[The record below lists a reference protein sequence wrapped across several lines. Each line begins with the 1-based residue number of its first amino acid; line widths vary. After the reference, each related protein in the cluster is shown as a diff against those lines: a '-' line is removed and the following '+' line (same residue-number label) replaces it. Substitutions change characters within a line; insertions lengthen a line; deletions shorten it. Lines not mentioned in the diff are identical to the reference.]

1 MICMFF
7 EMHLVIYIGGGKR
20 TNVQKS
26 SPISSQT
33 PSVSMHNLSKM
44 QLTIAGLSHFSIS
57 VMVSNFIS
65 MPGAYQREENATS
78 PAQHAYT
85 LKNWP
90 CPPSNCGAGGG
101 GPVPDLRLRSRSSSP
116 GGSAASSVLTLLLN
130 LPSIP
135 LNQVSLPASF
145 SSQ

>member
-1 MICMFF
+1 MFKNPRQYP
-7 EMHLVIYIGGGKR
+7 HKR
-20 TNVQKS
+20 R
-26 SPISSQT
+26 PG
-33 PSVSMHNLSKM
+33 SMHNLSKM
-44 QLTIAGLSHFSIS
+44 QLTIAGLSHFPYQLWFRIS
-57 VMVSNFIS
+57 FS

-135 LNQVSLPASF
+135 LNQASLPASF